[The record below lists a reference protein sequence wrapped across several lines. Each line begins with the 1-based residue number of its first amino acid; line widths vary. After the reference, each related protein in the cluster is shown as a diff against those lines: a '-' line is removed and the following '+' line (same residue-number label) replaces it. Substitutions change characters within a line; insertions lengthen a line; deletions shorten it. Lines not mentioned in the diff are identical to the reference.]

1 MEENE
6 LISFPEEPRKGIRLC
21 ACPYR
26 ICAAQIIGDLLV
38 AQLLFLLVPLGVR
51 EKRGAYGDQDRPH
64 TLLRKPSIVLQ
75 AVPW

>member
-51 EKRGAYGDQDRPH
+51 EKRGAYGDQDVRIRSLGSP
-64 TLLRKPSIVLQ
+64 P
-75 AVPW
+75 